1 MIEWHRNR
9 VNPTPWSGVT
19 GGDRER
25 SEGGF
30 TLIELL
36 IVCVVLPMIIG
47 AVALA
52 LVAVF
57 SLQSGV
63 SKRLGDSGDAQAVS
77 AFFVSDVQAAGTI
90 TTDSTPNS
98 PGQCG
103 SGIQLLGLVTGS
115 GTEISYD
122 QVQRG
127 TGSSSTY
134 SMFRRVCQGGNLT
147 TPVTSSVVSGDIA
160 ANQPSPNM
168 TCAATPAT
176 VAAECTG
183 TTPTYSTAWIPT
195 AGITG
200 VTFAITEP
208 ASTAV
213 PGSSYAYSLT
223 ALPRAGISQSISST
237 ASTLPTCGFATPGT
251 GTYASSICF
260 VDFSPY
266 GQTPTACPGSP
277 GYQQMAATIVNTPYE
292 MTFCLNVS
300 GGPVTAAPIPTYFA
314 PPTSEAFMGNNG
326 FYTGIPGNAALYQTT
341 QGSAPS
347 VVSITNIKV
356 LDSNGNPATGWE
368 LVTGDAESTDAGES
382 ITWTTGT
389 SGPSL
394 SLLPNIPTSSIGN
407 ACATAN
413 PAVINLTGVGTTTVS
428 CSATVSSDKTG
439 TVMLEALTP
448 TALTVTMV
456 GTGLQAMFLGLLL

>member
-9 VNPTPWSGVT
+9 VNPTPWSGVAR
-19 GGDRER
+19 GSRKH

-36 IVCVVLPMIIG
+36 IVCVILPIIVG
-47 AVALA
+47 AIAMA

-57 SLQSGV
+57 SLQSSV

-77 AFFVSDVQAAGTI
+77 AFFVGDVQTAGTI

-103 SGIQLLGLVTGS
+103 SGTQLLGLVTGN
-115 GTEISYD
+115 GTEISYVK
-122 QVQRG
+122 VQRG
-127 TGSSSTY
+127 TGSSITY
-134 SMFRRVCQGGNLT
+134 SMYRKVCQGTNLT
-147 TPVTSSVVSGDIA
+147 TPVNSSVVSADIA
-160 ANQPSPNM
+160 ANQASPIM
-168 TCAATPAT
+168 TCATT
-176 VAAECTG
+176 VTAECTG

-208 ASTAV
+208 SGTV

-223 ALPRAGISQSISST
+223 ALPRAGISQNISSS

-266 GQTPTACPGSP
+266 GQTPTACPGAP

-300 GGPVTAAPIPTYFA
+300 GGPVIAAPIPTYFA

-326 FYTGIPGNAALYQTT
+326 FYTGIPGNAALYQTS
-341 QGSAPS
+341 QGSTPS

-382 ITWTTGT
+382 ITWTSNQNLT
-389 SGPSL
+389 
-394 SLLPNIPTSSIGN
+394 LLPNTPTSSIGN

-413 PAVINLTGVGTTTVS
+413 PAVINLTGVGTATVS

-439 TVMLEALTP
+439 TVMLEARTP
-448 TALTVTMV
+448 TSLTVTMV